1 MLLYL
6 FNYGPYF
13 YLFMPTFGSQ
23 CKSSTSKVTYAKETQ
38 AIRDILPGRFE
49 IALKILLQLEL

>member
-1 MLLYL
+1 
-6 FNYGPYF
+6 
-13 YLFMPTFGSQ
+13 MPTFGSQ